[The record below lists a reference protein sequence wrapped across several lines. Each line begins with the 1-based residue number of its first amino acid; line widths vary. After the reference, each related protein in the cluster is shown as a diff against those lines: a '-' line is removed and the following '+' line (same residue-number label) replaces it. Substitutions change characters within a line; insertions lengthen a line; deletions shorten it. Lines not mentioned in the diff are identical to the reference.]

1 MYRWIAYVWQ
11 SIPSSPSG
19 EPARFE
25 TLDDVKAYA
34 EQYSRDIMSDEICG
48 MIYPYSDEDWEL
60 AMEFAY
66 VGSPFDYPTKVIERG
81 KRGALRIKNA

>member
-11 SIPSSPSG
+11 AIPGYCSV

-34 EQYSRDIMSDEICG
+34 EQYARDVMSEDIAG
-48 MIYPYSDEDWEL
+48 MVYPYTPDSWEL
-60 AMEFAY
+60 AEEFRY
-66 VGSPFDYPTKVIERG
+66 TGNPFDYPTKVIERG
-81 KRGALRIKNA
+81 KRGAFRLVNA